1 MLGMVIAATPAH
13 AEPAR
18 AQDPAPGQR
27 SVTLVTGDRVLVDS
41 RGEVS
46 SVEPGEG
53 RRDVTFWTLRSDDHV
68 SVLPSDAAT
77 LVASGKLDERLFDV
91 TTLLGFGYD
100 DAHRDDLPLIIT
112 YTGAGTRAAKSPVKA
127 AQPLPAIGG
136 EAVQARKKDEVAKL
150 WATMTQGSATARA
163 FTGGIH
169 KVWLDGKAKAVLD
182 QSVKQIGAPTAW
194 AAGYTGAGIKVAVLD
209 TGVDQ
214 THPDLADRE
223 VSERNF
229 TDSPDNVDHVGHGT
243 HVASIV
249 SGSGAKSDGKY
260 VGAAPD
266 ARILD
271 GKVLNDEGSGL
282 ESWIINGMSWAVDQ
296 GAKVVNLSLG
306 APDSAGI
313 DPLEEAVNTLTEQH
327 GTLFVIAAGNTAGA
341 GTINSPGS
349 ADAALT
355 VGAVDRDDSIA
366 PFSSSGP
373 RVEDNSVKPDLTAP
387 GVGIVAARAAQG
399 TIGAPAGDGY
409 VALDGTSM
417 ATPHV
422 TGAAAILAQQHPD
435 WPGDRLKAL
444 LTGSAEPSAAATPFR
459 QGAGRVDVA
468 AATTLKVVAQPTTVN
483 FGVHAWPHDDDEPV
497 TKTVTY
503 RNDGPSEV
511 TLNLATELR
520 APGGDVAP
528 AGMLKI
534 EPKTVTVR
542 AGGEATVS
550 VTADARVGSADGV
563 FSGTLITT
571 SSDAKS
577 SVRTTLALTR
587 EAATYELTLKYS
599 DRAGNAPSQ
608 ASTIVVGLD
617 DGEWRSPRPENGVAT
632 LRLPTGR
639 YFVATDID
647 TPRTTGGNDT
657 TKLLYPDLSLDGET
671 TIAMD
676 ARKAEQVKITS
687 PDPSAAFDGTIINYQ
702 RVAGK
707 GTIKSAGWTD
717 DLSGLYVGHLGPKV
731 STGSLDAQINAAW
744 STTDAKGR
752 HSRYHLAWS
761 RADTFFTGLTR
772 RVEKR
777 DLARVRLDYGTR
789 QPGATGSPAVWAYAP
804 NGYWGI
810 TATGQE
816 RPLPY
821 SVTEYVNTDD
831 IRWQWGLTQ
840 IDSEGGYQA
849 LVNTEPRTYRPGRD
863 YHESLNSGVY
873 GPAIAEPAGY
883 GLNRDVTTYGLTRKG
898 DTITLNA
905 ALFGDGAGNI
915 AETWPTPVGTTI
927 LTRDGKTVG
936 ELPTSGVG
944 AFTVPAGKGVYRLTT
959 QGTRPD
965 ATGTSTKVSATWTF
979 ISSRPTKAQEV
990 RLPLPVIQ
998 FSTLP
1003 DTAPGRAIQVTV
1015 RHLPGDG
1022 YGRVRDLR
1030 TEVSFDEGK
1039 TWAKAPVRGG
1049 RVIVPRHP
1057 ANPGAVSLRAKA
1069 KDDSGNSIDQTIIR
1083 AYDMGK
1089 QP

>member
-1 MLGMVIAATPAH
+1 MI
-13 AEPAR
+13 
-18 AQDPAPGQR
+18 
-27 SVTLVTGDRVLVDS
+27 TGDQVLVDS

-46 SVEPGEG
+46 SVEPGQG
-53 RRDVTFWTLRSDDHV
+53 RRDVTFWTLRTNGHV
-68 SVLPSDAAT
+68 RVLPSDAAP
-77 LVASGKLDERLFDV
+77 LVASGKLDERLFDI
-91 TTLLGFGYD
+91 TALLGFGYD

-112 YTGAGTRAAKSPVKA
+112 YTGAGTRAARPTVKA
-127 AQPLPAIGG
+127 ARPLPAIGG
-136 EAVQARKKDEVAKL
+136 EAVQARKKDEVSAL
-150 WATMTQGSATARA
+150 WATMTQGATTTRA
-163 FTGGIH
+163 FAGGIH

-182 QSVKQIGAPTAW
+182 QSVKQIGAPAGW
-194 AAGYTGAGIKVAVLD
+194 AAGYTGAGVKVAVLD

-214 THPDLADRE
+214 THADLADRE
-223 VSERNF
+223 VGERNF
-229 TDSPDNVDHVGHGT
+229 TDSPDNVDRVGHGT

-249 SGSGAKSDGKY
+249 SGSGAKSGGKY
-260 VGAAPD
+260 VGVAPG

-306 APDSAGI
+306 APDSAEI
-313 DPLEEAVNTLTEQH
+313 DPLEEAVNTLSAQH
-327 GTLFVIAAGNTAGA
+327 GTLFVVAAGNTAGA

-355 VGAVDRDDSIA
+355 VGAVDRDDTIA

-373 RVEDNSVKPDLTAP
+373 RVQDNAVKPDLTAP
-387 GVGIVAARAAQG
+387 GVGIVAAKAAEG
-399 TIGAPAGDGY
+399 TIGTPAGDGY
-409 VALDGTSM
+409 VALNGTSM

-422 TGAAAILAQQHPD
+422 AGAAAILAQQHPD

-444 LTGSAEPSAAATPFR
+444 LAGSAKPNAAVTPFQ

-468 AATTLKVVAQPTTVN
+468 AATTLDVVAQPTTLD
-483 FGVHAWPHDDDEPV
+483 FGIHAWPHDDDQPV

-503 RNDGPSEV
+503 RNNGASEV
-511 TLNLATELR
+511 TLNLAADIR
-520 APGGDVAP
+520 AQSGDVAP
-528 AGMLKI
+528 AGMLKV
-534 EPKTVTVR
+534 EPNAVTVP
-542 AGGEATVS
+542 AGGEAAVS
-550 VTADARVGSADGV
+550 VTADPRAGSADGI
-563 FSGTLITT
+563 FSGTLIAT
-571 SSDAKS
+571 SSES
-577 SVRTTLALTR
+577 SVRTTLMVTR

-608 ASTIVVGLD
+608 ANTIVDGLD
-617 DGEWRSPRPENGVAT
+617 DGEWRFARPEDGVAT
-632 LRLPTGR
+632 LRLPAGR
-639 YFVATDID
+639 YFIATDID
-647 TPRTTGGNDT
+647 TPRSTGGRDA
-657 TKLLYPDLSLDGET
+657 TKLLYPELSLDGEM
-671 TIAMD
+671 TIALD
-676 ARKAEQVKITS
+676 ARQAEQVQITP
-687 PDPSAAFDGTIINYQ
+687 PDADATFDGTIINYE

-717 DLSGLYVGHLGPKV
+717 DLSGVYVGHLGPKV

-744 STTDAKGR
+744 SRTDNKGR

-761 RADTFFTGLTR
+761 RTGTFFTGLTR
-772 RVEKR
+772 RVSKHE
-777 DLARVRLDYGTR
+777 LARVQVDYGAR
-789 QPGATGSPAVWAYAP
+789 QPGTTGSPAVWAYSP

-831 IRWQWGLTQ
+831 VRWQWGITELNP
-840 IDSEGGYQA
+840 EGGYQA

-863 YHESLNSGVY
+863 YHERLNSGIY

-905 ALFGDGAGNI
+905 SLFGDGAGNI
-915 AETWPTPVGTTI
+915 AETWPTPAGTTT

-936 ELPTSGVG
+936 ELPTPG
-944 AFTVPAGKGVYRLTT
+944 AGTFTVPTEKGTYRLTT
-959 QGTRPD
+959 EGTRPD
-965 ATGTSTKVSATWTF
+965 ATSTSTKVSAAWTF
-979 ISSRPTKAQEV
+979 TSSRPTNADEM

-998 FSTLP
+998 FSPPP
-1003 DTAPGRAIQVTV
+1003 DTATGSAAIQISV
-1015 RHLPGDG
+1015 RHLPDDG
-1022 YGRVRDLR
+1022 YGRLHELR
-1030 TEVSFDEGK
+1030 AEMSFDDGK
-1039 TWAKAPVRGG
+1039 TWANAPIHGG
-1049 RVIVPRHP
+1049 HIIPPRHP
-1057 ANPGAVSLRAKA
+1057 ANPGAISLRAMA
-1069 KDDSGNSIDQTIIR
+1069 EDDRGNTVEQTIIR